1 MANEFAVNF
10 QEALKAK
17 RRGMGAGN
25 RTRTK
30 NYKPKTWLY
39 PWAHERKYKN
49 FLLNEF
55 SKPLS
60 RFTLNELTDKIPR
73 WKKEVNQDR
82 ALPDIT
88 QLLQTKSEMYDDF
101 GNKYNI
107 YVNPGNG
114 QEYLGRYVKE
124 DTGNIFSGMILRLIR
139 KDDYIDEFNQFIND
153 LKQEAN
159 NILGDDDNIEQ
170 TIFFASLLGIAEGIF
185 SFNNSQWKKQT
196 EQVLGFEY
204 TTDDSFWQETRRQ
217 WANENYGHLQ
227 GYSEEHRRR
236 IREAVNRGIRQNI
249 STKEIMDEIK
259 NINDWKDNKV
269 ELLARDQT
277 GKLNGIITK
286 RRMQEVGISAYTWIT
301 ANDER
306 VRPKHKTMNGKIM
319 NFDNDYDY
327 TTENL
332 IIRNEAGNIIDMN
345 WVPRTGDMESGV
357 IPGEAIQCRCQ
368 AIPYWEPVIQ
378 QVDREAAG

>member
-1 MANEFAVNF
+1 MANEFAANF

-17 RRGMGAGN
+17 RRSMGANN
-25 RTRTK
+25 RARTK

-60 RFTLNELTDKIPR
+60 RFTINNLTDKIPR
-73 WKKEVNQDR
+73 WKKEVNQDN
-82 ALPDIT
+82 A
-88 QLLQTKSEMYDDF
+88 
-101 GNKYNI
+101 
-107 YVNPGNG
+107 
-114 QEYLGRYVKE
+114 
-124 DTGNIFSGMILRLIR
+124 IR
-139 KDDYIDEFNQFIND
+139 TDDYVSEFNQFLND

-159 NILGDDDNIEQ
+159 NILGDDENIEQ
-170 TIFFASLLGIAEGIF
+170 TIFFVALLGIAEGIF

-204 TTDDSFWQETRRQ
+204 ATDDSFWEETRRQ

-259 NINDWKDNKV
+259 NINNWKDNKV

-286 RRMQEVGISAYTWIT
+286 RRQEEVGISIYIWQT
-301 ANDER
+301 AQDER
-306 VRPKHKTMNGKIM
+306 VRETHKNINGMWCKWS
-319 NFDNDYDY
+319 DNNVYANPSTDI
-327 TTENL
+327 E
-332 IIRNEAGNIIDMN
+332 RNEQGNIVKVN
-345 WVPRTGDMESGV
+345 WKSRPSSMPQGA
-357 IPGEAIQCRCQ
+357 IPGSEIQCRCQ
-368 AIPYWEPVIQ
+368 AIPFWEPVIQ
-378 QVDREAAG
+378 QADYEV